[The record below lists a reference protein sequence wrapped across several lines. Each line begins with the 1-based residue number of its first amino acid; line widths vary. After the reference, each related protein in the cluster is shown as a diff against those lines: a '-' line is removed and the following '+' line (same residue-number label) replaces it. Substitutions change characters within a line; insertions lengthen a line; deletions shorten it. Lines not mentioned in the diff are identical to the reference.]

1 MDSLQ
6 DYRTKCYDK
15 FVSTHWNYT
24 HTFSKKAYDHYA
36 KVSRK
41 RFKAILPDDKVAK
54 IIDIA
59 CGAGHFLYFL
69 QKEGYGNAKG
79 IDLSSEMVEIA
90 RKIGINNVEKADLFE
105 YLSEHLQSFDMVV
118 ANDIIEHLSK
128 DEIVKFLD
136 LIHQSLKP
144 EGKVLISTINA
155 QSLLGASIV
164 FIDFTHEIGFTPN
177 SLLQVMRVCG
187 FRDVSIYGEK
197 PIVHDFRSTI
207 RAGLW
212 WSVEK
217 IIKSYVTIADGT
229 GRGLWKR
236 NNIFEKRIFAVGK
249 RL

>member
-6 DYRTKCYDK
+6 DYRTRCYNK
-15 FVSTHWNYT
+15 FGSTCWSYT
-24 HTFSKKAYDHYA
+24 HTISKKAYDHYA
-36 KVSRK
+36 KFSRK
-41 RFKAILPDDKVAK
+41 RFKAILPDNKGSK

-69 QKEGYGNAKG
+69 QKEGYGNVKG

-90 RKIGINNVEKADLFE
+90 RKIGINNAEIADIFE
-105 YLSEHLQSFDMVV
+105 YLPEHLQSFDMVV
-118 ANDIIEHLSK
+118 ANDIIEHLNK

-144 EGKVLISTINA
+144 GGKVLISTGNA

-164 FIDFTHEIGFTPN
+164 FVNFTHETGFTPK
-177 SLLQVMRVCG
+177 SLSQVMRVCG

-197 PIVHDFRSTI
+197 PIAYDFKSTI

-212 WSVEK
+212 WGVEK